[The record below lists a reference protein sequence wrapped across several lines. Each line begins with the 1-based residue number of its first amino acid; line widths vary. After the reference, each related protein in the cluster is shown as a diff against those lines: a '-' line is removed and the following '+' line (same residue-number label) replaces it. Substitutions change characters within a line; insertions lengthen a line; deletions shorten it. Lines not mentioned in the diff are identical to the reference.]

1 MNQNEDYKNF
11 SIYYSNSFNLGK
23 FTFNNSIRY
32 DDNNI
37 GFLDNLN
44 KNQGDISLSTFS
56 PASNINYEFNKSNEL
71 FVNYSS
77 GFETPTLNELSST
90 VDNSGF
96 NGNLK
101 TSKFNNHEIGYSNLK
116 SNNKI
121 KFRITYFYSISSNE
135 I

>member
-1 MNQNEDYKNF
+1 MFCCDALN
-11 SIYYSNSFNLGK
+11 
-23 FTFNNSIRY
+23 
-32 DDNNI
+32 
-37 GFLDNLN
+37 NLN

-71 FVNYSS
+71 FVNYSR

-90 VDNSGF
+90 LDNSGF

-116 SNNKI
+116 SNKHLEIYSINPLNFLI
-121 KFRITYFYSISSNE
+121 KFFLN
-135 I
+135 